1 MRPACHK
8 MGKKV
13 ATSCAEEGSLQ
24 AGIGFSISPG
34 QALFS
39 GDFIG
44 ETALELVQGDL
55 LSPRCMLHMS
65 KLALQLLYLS
75 FCCTGLVF
83 PLRNRAG
90 GCRSG
95 HIKWETCVW
104 LLCIGTSREAP
115 ALCSTDNVQTLTGK
129 HVLWHEMW
137 PVTLSRFSDRAAGYI
152 KALVS
157 IQRDIE

>member
-44 ETALELVQGDL
+44 EAALELVQGEL

-90 GCRSG
+90 GVSFRAHQMGDVCLAAVHWYLQGS
-95 HIKWETCVW
+95 
-104 LLCIGTSREAP
+104 A
-115 ALCSTDNVQTLTGK
+115 CSMQ
-129 HVLWHEMW
+129 
-137 PVTLSRFSDRAAGYI
+137 Y
-152 KALVS
+152 
-157 IQRDIE
+157 

>member
-1 MRPACHK
+1 MRPSCHK

-44 ETALELVQGDL
+44 EAALELVQGEL

-65 KLALQLLYLS
+65 KLTLQLLHLS
-75 FCCTGLVF
+75 FCCPRLVF
-83 PLRNRAG
+83 PLQNTKGVMKGPKGVNERPKESHKRPT
-90 GCRSG
+90 R
-95 HIKWETCVW
+95 
-104 LLCIGTSREAP
+104 
-115 ALCSTDNVQTLTGK
+115 
-129 HVLWHEMW
+129 
-137 PVTLSRFSDRAAGYI
+137 
-152 KALVS
+152 VS
-157 IQRDIE
+157 